1 MRSDNG
7 TNFIAA
13 QKLINKE
20 NRLLNIDELVH
31 ETTKHNIEWVFNC
44 PSNPSSGGCWERL
57 IRVVKR
63 LLTKTLKKDSPRLET
78 FRSVLIEAENIINN
92 RPLTEIPISSEEDE
106 PITPN
111 HFLLGCLNA
120 TQTPFNVDENICL
133 RKQWMLAQ
141 NLEDRLWKR

>member
-1 MRSDNG
+1 M
-7 TNFIAA
+7 
-13 QKLINKE
+13 
-20 NRLLNIDELVH
+20 
-31 ETTKHNIEWVFNC
+31 
-44 PSNPSSGGCWERL
+44 
-57 IRVVKR
+57 VKR
-63 LLTKTLKKDSPRLET
+63 LLTKTLKEDSPRLET

-141 NLEDRLWKR
+141 NLEDRLWKRWVVEFHPQLMQRPKWRKLSHQFILMIWLLFWIQACLDISGIKVE